1 MAISASEG
9 NPIIV
14 TGTTATN
21 DKVIDKGLGGAV
33 FVKFVYWLNPTTI
46 GHLISL
52 KDANG
57 RVILPLR
64 CEVANE
70 SQWAPI
76 WSSFQNIYCDDMD
89 SGTIYIYTR

>member
-1 MAISASEG
+1 MAISASKG

-14 TGTTATN
+14 TGTTNTN
-21 DKVIDKGLGGAV
+21 DTVIDNGLGGAV
-33 FVKFVYWLNPTTI
+33 FIKFIKWHKPTTV
-46 GHLISL
+46 GHLVTL
-52 KDANG
+52 KDKNG
-57 RVILPLR
+57 RVIVPFE
-64 CEVANE
+64 CEVVNE

>member
-1 MAISASEG
+1 MAVSASLG

-14 TGTTATN
+14 TGTTTTN
-21 DKVIDKGLGGAV
+21 DTIIHKGIGGAV
-33 FVKFVYWLNPTTI
+33 FVKFVYWYNPTTI

-52 KDANG
+52 KDDNG

-64 CEVANE
+64 CEVADE

-89 SGTIYIYTR
+89 SGTLYIYTR

>member
-14 TGTTATN
+14 TGTTSTS

-33 FVKFVYWLNPTTI
+33 FIKFIKWHKPTTI
-46 GHLISL
+46 GHLVTL

-57 RVILPLR
+57 RVIVPFY
-64 CEVANE
+64 CEVADE
-70 SQWAPI
+70 SQWAPM

-89 SGTIYIYTR
+89 SGILYIYTR